1 MCTSCLQMRF
11 SFLFVTLFLLIAAL
25 IANGQPEEVKTVE
38 VDAAFN
44 ADQLLDEI
52 VSEVKEEG
60 AKKVE
65 AGEGAP
71 AETASSEEPVEPPKK
86 KKGSRKV
93 KTESEGAPAEP
104 VKMLSEETKV
114 SSPSSSNMLQPLIN
128 AFSALARLWKSI
140 IKSILKMIGGKA

>member
-1 MCTSCLQMRF
+1 MRF
-11 SFLFVTLFLLIAAL
+11 SFLFVTLFLIIAA
-25 IANGQPEEVKTVE
+25 IVANGQPDDVKTVE
-38 VDAAFN
+38 VDAFN

-60 AKKVE
+60 VKKVE

-71 AETASSEEPVEPPKK
+71 AETASSEEPVQHKK

-93 KTESEGAPAEP
+93 KTESEGTPAEP

-114 SSPSSSNMLQPLIN
+114 FSPSSSNMLQPLIN

>member
-1 MCTSCLQMRF
+1 MRF

-25 IANGQPEEVKTVE
+25 KANGQPEEVKTVE

-71 AETASSEEPVEPPKK
+71 AETASSEEPVQHKK

-93 KTESEGAPAEP
+93 KTESEGTPAEP

-114 SSPSSSNMLQPLIN
+114 FSPSSSNMLQPLIN

>member
-1 MCTSCLQMRF
+1 MRF
-11 SFLFVTLFLLIAAL
+11 SFLFATLFLLIAAL

-71 AETASSEEPVEPPKK
+71 AETASSEEPVEPKK